1 MRSSGMEEGSLGIEM
16 GMGGLSLALNRRLY
30 ENWAVRDL

>member
-1 MRSSGMEEGSLGIEM
+1 MRSSGREEGSLGMEM
-16 GMGGLSLALNRRLY
+16 GMGGLYLALNRRLY

>member
-1 MRSSGMEEGSLGIEM
+1 MRSGGREEGSLGIEM